1 MPTTRRGTTPDRA
14 DFTEQQ
20 ALTPTRRLSTDP
32 HARTPGLTPTHELS
46 TDPRTRTPGLTP
58 TRELSTDPHTRT
70 PELTPTRE
78 LSTDPHARTPEL
90 TPTRWTDP
98 RVAAAYATRLD
109 GLDRGT
115 AWPRLTELLTVP
127 VPHRGLGRPDATVLD
142 LGSGPGHYAR
152 HLAEHHWTA
161 TYALDISPAV
171 HRHGAQTVRDVWI
184 HRIMPARD
192 GSLPLRSCQC
202 TGALAHLLICHVREP
217 AHILAL
223 LTETRRVLRPG
234 SPLALVEPGDHGH
247 DFHTLRYGHHDRP
260 PAALAPGEAFPVDY
274 ALADGTRLRTT
285 AYHHPPNLL
294 AALIER
300 AGFSLLGR
308 RIPERLLAPA
318 HAAAP
323 FTFWTARAG

>member
-1 MPTTRRGTTPDRA
+1 MPTTPRATTPDHA
-14 DFTEQQ
+14 DFPERQ
-20 ALTPTRRLSTDP
+20 APPPARRLGTDP
-32 HARTPGLTPTHELS
+32 RSDSPDPPAKHGQTKPCTDTPELRATHGHRTDPQTHTPDLAPAHGHR
-46 TDPRTRTPGLTP
+46 TDPRTLTP
-58 TRELSTDPHTRT
+58 ELAPTRWTDPHTRT
-70 PELTPTRE
+70 SGLAPTHGHR
-78 LSTDPHARTPEL
+78 TDPRALTPEL
-90 TPTRWTDP
+90 AATRWTDP

-171 HRHGAQTVRDVWI
+171 HRHGAQTVRDAWI

-192 GSLPLRSCQC
+192 GSLPLRNCQC

-274 ALADGTRLRTT
+274 ALADGSRLRTT
-285 AYHHPPNLL
+285 
-294 AALIER
+294 
-300 AGFSLLGR
+300 
-308 RIPERLLAPA
+308 
-318 HAAAP
+318 
-323 FTFWTARAG
+323 